1 MSYVTTDQLS
11 DRYGSNMLVDLTD
24 RGTPASGAID
34 TDVVARAVADT
45 AAVIDGHLAKRYTLP
60 LSEVPAL
67 ITDLAASIAIWK
79 LHIYEPAGKIEADYK
94 EAMRQLA
101 AIAAGTITLPLASG
115 TEAAGASGTGAR
127 ITDRERPF
135 TEDTM
140 KGFI

>member
-1 MSYVTTDQLS
+1 MSYVTTDQLM

-24 RGTPASGAID
+24 RATPASGAID
-34 TDVVARAVADT
+34 ADVVARAVADT

-67 ITDLAASIAIWK
+67 ITDLAASITIWK

-101 AIAAGTITLPLASG
+101 AISAGTITLPLADG
-115 TEAAGASGTGAR
+115 GEAPGASGTGAR

-140 KGFI
+140 KGYI